1 MLGYQVL
8 QGVLHDGVILIRFQV
23 FPKMLTGNSGILE
36 HEHRN
41 IENGRKSP
49 IKKENSLD

>member
-8 QGVLHDGVILIRFQV
+8 QDVLHDGVILIRFQV

-36 HEHRN
+36 LEN

-49 IKKENSLD
+49 IKKKIL